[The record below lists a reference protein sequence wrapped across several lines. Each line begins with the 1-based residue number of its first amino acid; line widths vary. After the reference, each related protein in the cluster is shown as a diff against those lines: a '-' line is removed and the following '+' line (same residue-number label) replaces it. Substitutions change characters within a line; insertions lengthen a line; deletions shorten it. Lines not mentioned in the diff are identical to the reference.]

1 MSAVKN
7 EPVNPS
13 AKSENS
19 QIISLGNCLTLSQLD
34 FTEKII
40 IGGPMQANRMENL
53 FKKGGQLWMA
63 LMEKNIIKIVEKQKA
78 LIAQL
83 SGRANTSREA
93 AGLSLSEIKKFKKD
107 KIFW

>member
-1 MSAVKN
+1 
-7 EPVNPS
+7 
-13 AKSENS
+13 
-19 QIISLGNCLTLSQLD
+19 
-34 FTEKII
+34 
-40 IGGPMQANRMENL
+40 MQANRMENL

-93 AGLSLSEIKKFKKD
+93 AGLSLSGIIKFKKD
-107 KIFW
+107 KMFW

>member
-1 MSAVKN
+1 MSALKN
-7 EPVNPS
+7 APINPS

-19 QIISLGNCLTLSQLD
+19 QIISLGTCLTLSQLD

-63 LMEKNIIKIVEKQKA
+63 LMEKNIIKIVEKQKT

-83 SGRANTSREA
+83 LDRANTSLEA